1 MESRVPAVRL
11 HIWLET
17 SDGVYFGMGR
27 AMLLLK
33 IEEHGSLRKAAEDLG
48 MSYRAAWGKLRKTEA
63 ILGVK
68 LIENS
73 RSKRDGCR
81 LTEEGRLLM
90 EKFFEWFKV
99 VERNALDAAK
109 EIFSWP
115 VRKFERMPPGPPS
128 T

>member
-17 SDGVYFGMGR
+17 SEGVYFGMGR

-63 ILGVK
+63 ILGVR

-81 LTEEGRLLM
+81 LTEDGRRLM
-90 EKFFEWFKV
+90 EKFFKWFEE
-99 VERNALDAAK
+99 VERTALDSAR
-109 EIFSWP
+109 EIFPWS
-115 VRKFERMPPGPPS
+115 VQKFDRKSGS
-128 T
+128 SGK

>member
-1 MESRVPAVRL
+1 
-11 HIWLET
+11 
-17 SDGVYFGMGR
+17 MGR

-63 ILGVK
+63 ILGVR

-81 LTEEGRLLM
+81 LTEDGRRLM
-90 EKFFEWFKV
+90 EKFFKWFEE
-99 VERNALDAAK
+99 VERTALDSAR
-109 EIFSWP
+109 EIFPWS
-115 VRKFERMPPGPPS
+115 VQKFDRKSGS
-128 T
+128 SGK